1 MIEGYCC
8 ENLDI
13 WDFLIE
19 CEQCCKIPDIWDTY
33 MFKRFVYQ
41 CSHNEPN
48 ELTQCV
54 FQGLEVSNTSHLV
67 SNERRNSDVAFKQ
80 NRFLV
85 PYHL

>member
-41 CSHNEPN
+41 CSHQVAPWSAESITTIQIAPFIK
-48 ELTQCV
+48 QK
-54 FQGLEVSNTSHLV
+54 
-67 SNERRNSDVAFKQ
+67 ER
-80 NRFLV
+80 L
-85 PYHL
+85 L

>member
-1 MIEGYCC
+1 
-8 ENLDI
+8 
-13 WDFLIE
+13 
-19 CEQCCKIPDIWDTY
+19 

-67 SNERRNSDVAFKQ
+67 SNERRNSDVAFKKEFRLNNLLIDRSLSLCQ
-80 NRFLV
+80 ANQ
-85 PYHL
+85 P